1 MQDIMP
7 ATAPGTCVYCPGGQ
21 PVATPSQEAVDDDN
35 EAADPMDAD
44 DTADSNG
51 CLSPPWP
58 DLMIPPSDD
67 EHTSD
72 PVEVSQCA
80 HCFLYI

>member
-35 EAADPMDAD
+35 EAADPMAAD

-67 EHTSD
+67 EHTND

-80 HCFLYI
+80 HCCLYI